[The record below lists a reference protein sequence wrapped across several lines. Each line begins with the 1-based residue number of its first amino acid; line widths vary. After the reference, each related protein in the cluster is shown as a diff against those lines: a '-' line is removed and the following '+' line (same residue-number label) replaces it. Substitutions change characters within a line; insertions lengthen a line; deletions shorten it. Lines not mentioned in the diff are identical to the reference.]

1 MSRGPGGTSA
11 RARAQVWNATSCVLL
26 ALPPGLLGAAMNW
39 AFFGVLAG
47 SAALVY
53 GAVTEVHCRPRDDA
67 APIRDSA
74 SDVSTTF

>member
-1 MSRGPGGTSA
+1 
-11 RARAQVWNATSCVLL
+11 
-26 ALPPGLLGAAMNW
+26 MNW